1 MIRLSIFH
9 FSRFCDSLKPSGFS
23 KESGRTMILSCVLLY
38 GWPVISFGQ
47 PDLEGTWGIDRSLF
61 RQYSEIRYTEE
72 GQRRHDAYDVLV
84 DDFSYQCIPSGL
96 GRAWDEP
103 DTVVKIEQLEDRVV
117 IQYEMFDLVRTVYL
131 NQNGHPV
138 ELIPSTANIHGEPMP
153 TMGHSIGWYE
163 GDALVIETIG
173 YARGNITT
181 LLHYPPQSMAL
192 RSIERIYRDESDRL
206 VVSIDWIDPV
216 TLAEP
221 LVSTNRY
228 LRSKFDLTVYGCIK
242 EEFDHE

>member
-1 MIRLSIFH
+1 M
-9 FSRFCDSLKPSGFS
+9 
-23 KESGRTMILSCVLLY
+23 
-38 GWPVISFGQ
+38 
-47 PDLEGTWGIDRSLF
+47 
-61 RQYSEIRYTEE
+61 
-72 GQRRHDAYDVLV
+72 
-84 DDFSYQCIPSGL
+84 
-96 GRAWDEP
+96 
-103 DTVVKIEQLEDRVV
+103 
-117 IQYEMFDLVRTVYL
+117 YL

-138 ELIPSTANIHGEPMP
+138 ELISSTVNIHGEPMP

-163 GDALVIETIG
+163 GDTLMIETIG

-181 LLHYPPQSMAL
+181 LLRYPPQSMAL

-206 VVSIDWIDPV
+206 VVNTDWIDPI